1 MGGISVGD
9 EGLTSCQVAAVGEF
23 VIRSALDISKEV
35 FESIP
40 VCWTR
45 IGIKASKI
53 GNRVGNVRAC
63 HHGKILEWSNCTEI
77 GNFGHEVL
85 VLL

>member
-9 EGLTSCQVAAVGEF
+9 EGLTSCQIATVGEF
-23 VIRSALDISKEV
+23 VIRSALEISKEV

-40 VCWTR
+40 VCRTR

-53 GNRVGNVRAC
+53 GNRVRNVRMC
-63 HHGKILEWSNCTEI
+63 HHGKVLE
-77 GNFGHEVL
+77 
-85 VLL
+85 

>member
-9 EGLTSCQVAAVGEF
+9 EGLRSCQIAMVGEF

-40 VCWTR
+40 VCRPGLALKRARYATEWAMS
-45 IGIKASKI
+45 G
-53 GNRVGNVRAC
+53 RVIMARY
-63 HHGKILEWSNCTEI
+63 WSDPTA
-77 GNFGHEVL
+77 L
-85 VLL
+85 R